1 MRKIVVFDLILI
13 SILPALDSR
22 LAKAD
27 YYYANNHLDSG
38 YLAKAGDLCDEVLG
52 ENPFDAQA
60 LWRMARLSLASA
72 EGKSSKKEKLSTY
85 ETALGYAKKAR
96 EADSG
101 CADAY
106 HWYGV
111 ILGRTAQERGI
122 INFLAQ
128 IMTIKESFETAVKI
142 DPNHTGA
149 LHGLGIWYAEA
160 SNFYPQWTQEAVRY
174 LGQAIASDPS
184 YTLPYVTLAR
194 VYIREKDYSQARKLL
209 ESCLAVKNPTVPAE
223 FANYDRPEAQK
234 WLKMIEGK

>member
-1 MRKIVVFDLILI
+1 MRKIFVFELILI
-13 SILPALDSR
+13 AVLPALDSR

-38 YLAKAGDLCDEVLG
+38 YLAKARDLCNEVLN
-52 ENPFDAQA
+52 ENPSDAQA
-60 LWRMARLSLASA
+60 LWRIARLYLAMA
-72 EGKSSKKEKLSTY
+72 EGKSSKKEKISTY
-85 ETALGYAKKAR
+85 ETALGYAEKAKN
-96 EADSG
+96 ADPG

-111 ILGRTAQERGI
+111 ILGRTAQESGI

-128 IMTIKESFETAVKI
+128 IMTIKSSFETAIEI

-149 LHGLGIWYAEA
+149 LHALGIWYAEA
-160 SNFYPQWTQEAVRY
+160 SNFYPAWTQEAIRY

-194 VYIREKDYSQARKLL
+194 VYIREKEYSQARKLL
-209 ESCLAVKNPTVPAE
+209 ESCLAVPNPTVPAE
-223 FANYDRPEAQK
+223 FENYDRPEAQK
-234 WLKMIEGK
+234 WLKIIEGK